1 MIVSHKHK
9 FIFVKNRKVGGTS
22 MEVALAKICGPD
34 DILSSDVP
42 ERGRV
47 GRNDVLAAHA
57 RNYEGGFNVF
67 GEMKLDMRPGSVAR
81 VLRDR
86 LQRHRYYSH
95 MRAASIKARIG
106 AQVWDSYYT
115 FCFERNP
122 WDKMISFYYW
132 YNRLNQDPV
141 DINTFICGKMAGRT
155 VDQKYPTDWD
165 RYTLQDRI
173 ITDDVF
179 DFSDLSG
186 NLATALGRAGVAP
199 EIIASLEL
207 PRAKTHTRA
216 KEPEKLTKASDAVVR
231 KVFANEI
238 RQFGYTPPE
247 GLTGA

>member
-9 FIFVKNRKVGGTS
+9 FIFVKNRKVAGTS

-42 ERGRV
+42 ERGRI
-47 GRNDVLAAHA
+47 GRDDVLEAHA
-57 RNYEGGFNVF
+57 RNYEGTFNPLN
-67 GEMKLDMRPGSVAR
+67 EIRLDMRPAAVAR
-81 VLRDR
+81 VIRDR

-106 AQVWDSYYT
+106 AEIWDSYYT

-122 WDKMISFYYW
+122 WDKMVSFYFW
-132 YNRLNQDPV
+132 YNRLNDAPV
-141 DINTFICGKMAGRT
+141 DLNTFVCGKMAGRT

-165 RYTLQDRI
+165 RYTLQNRVI
-173 ITDDVF
+173 VDDVF

-199 EIIASLEL
+199 EVIASVEL

-216 KEPEKLTKASDAVVR
+216 ENPEKLSAASDAVVR
-231 KVFANEI
+231 RIFAHEI
-238 RQFGYTPPE
+238 KHFDYTPPE
-247 GLTGA
+247 GLLG